1 MKIVSIINYKGGV
14 GKTTLTAN
22 IATELANRG
31 KKVLIIDLDP
41 QTNLTLSFIEPEDYK
56 DLVLQDKTIKNLYMD
71 YIRNGTINNLTNLV
85 VTPSIVNNLVTGRID
100 IISSNLQL
108 IDIDA
113 DLASTGTGST
123 ENTIRI
129 NYLKVRSILKQ
140 SLKYIYN
147 DYDIVLMDCPPNF
160 NIVTQN
166 AIIASDFYLIPT
178 KPDYLSI
185 SGIDQLFGQVESLVG
200 QYNYYAEYENK
211 YEGQLVYD
219 RINPLPLGIVFT
231 MVNIYNN
238 EPIKAQQDYI
248 SQVKRNISKGNI
260 SCNVFNNFIRN
271 NNTLFA
277 NAPAYGVPVIIS
289 DKQSGDVYDNIK
301 YEINLLVDELINSGT
316 I

>member
-1 MKIVSIINYKGGV
+1 MKVVSIINYKGGV

-22 IATELANRG
+22 VATELANRG
-31 KKVLIIDLDP
+31 KRVLIIDLDP
-41 QTNLTLSFIEPEDYK
+41 QTNLTLSFITPQEYEC
-56 DLVLQDKTIKNLYMD
+56 LVSQGKTIKNLYMD
-71 YIRNGTINNLTNLV
+71 YIRTGTINNLTNLI

-140 SLKYIYN
+140 SLKSVCD

-166 AIIASDFYLIPT
+166 AIIASDLYLIPT
-178 KPDYLSI
+178 KPDYLST
-185 SGIDQLFGQVESLVG
+185 SGIDQLLGQVKNLVDK
-200 QYNYYAEYENK
+200 YNYFAEYENK
-211 YEGQLVYD
+211 YEGIGVYD
-219 RINPLPLGIVFT
+219 YINPLPLGIVFT
-231 MVNIYNN
+231 MINIYNN
-238 EPIKAQQDYI
+238 KPIQAQQEYI
-248 SQVKRNISKGNI
+248 TQVETNIP
-260 SCNVFNNFIRN
+260 CNVFNNFIRN

-277 NAPAYGVPVIIS
+277 NAPDYGVPVIIS

-301 YEINLLVDELINSGT
+301 REINLLVDELINSG
-316 I
+316 II

>member
-22 IATELANRG
+22 IATELANKG
-31 KKVLIIDLDP
+31 KKVLIIDLDS
-41 QTNLTLSFIEPEDYK
+41 QTNLTLSFITPQDYEG
-56 DLVLQDKTIKNLYMD
+56 LVLQGKTIKNLYMD
-71 YIRNGTINNLTNLV
+71 YIRTGTINNLTNLIV
-85 VTPSIVNNLVTGRID
+85 RPSIVNSQLIGTGGKID
-100 IISSNLQL
+100 LISSNLQL

-140 SLKYIYN
+140 SLKSVCD

-166 AIIASDFYLIPT
+166 AITASDFYLIPA
-178 KPDYLSI
+178 KPDYLST
-185 SGIDQLFGQVESLVG
+185 SGIDQLLGQVKILVDK
-200 QYNYYAEYENK
+200 YNSFAEYENK
-211 YEGQLVYD
+211 YEGIGVYD
-219 RINPLPLGIVFT
+219 YIDPLPLGIVFT
-231 MVNIYNN
+231 MINIYNDK
-238 EPIKAQQDYI
+238 PIQAQQEYI
-248 SQVKRNISKGNI
+248 TQVKTNVP
-260 SCNVFNNFIRN
+260 CNVFNNFIRN

-277 NAPAYGVPVIIS
+277 NAPEYGVPVILN

-301 YEINLLVDELINSGT
+301 FEIRSLVDELIASV
-316 I
+316 II